1 MNTCMGCQTKIGE
14 SFQRCPI
21 CGEPQPL
28 YDRSVSWYPVAKKR
42 GALFFWRKMGIGVL
56 LLGVLSS
63 VIVNLCVGG
72 APWAVYV
79 VLGAYAAYEIFLSL
93 ETAEISIIRR
103 IVSGGYAVAFL
114 LFGIE
119 WFTHSGTWAR
129 EIAIPMVLFGVLT
142 ASAALYASAY
152 RQFPGHFL
160 PVFGLCFLSMGW
172 GIMGIL
178 GIWTIRWP
186 LITLSSTA
194 LGVFVAALIIFHR
207 RIWAELRKKLHI

>member
-1 MNTCMGCQTKIGE
+1 MNTCRSCQIKIGE
-14 SFQRCPI
+14 GFKKCPI
-21 CGEPQPL
+21 CGALQPL
-28 YDRSVSWYPVAKKR
+28 CDRNASLYPVARRR
-42 GALFFWRKMGIGVL
+42 GTLLFWRKIGIGLL

-63 VIVNLCVGG
+63 AIVNICVGG

-79 VLGAYAAYEIFLSL
+79 LLGAYAAYEIFLSL

-119 WFTHSGTWAR
+119 RFTHSGTWAR

-152 RQFPGHFL
+152 RKFPGHFL